1 MTENIKKAREA
12 AGLSQKQVSFELRV
26 SAPTVCEWE
35 KGKKRPNSE
44 NLKKLAKLY
53 DVSVDYLLGN
63 SDTPTHFNESVK
75 IPVLGSVPAGIPLE
89 AIEDIIGE
97 EEIPS
102 SWLAGGKEFFALK
115 IKGNSMEPEYRTGDT
130 VIFKKQSDCKNGE
143 DCIVMINGDE
153 ATFKRVEKLNDGI
166 LVKPLNPDYPTLHF
180 SSEDIEK
187 TPVKIT
193 GVAWELRRS
202 RRI

>member
-1 MTENIKKAREA
+1 MFRLKEIRKEHKK
-12 AGLSQKQVSFELRV
+12 SQE
-26 SAPTVCEWE
+26 E
-35 KGKKRPNSE
+35 
-44 NLKKLAKLY
+44 LAKLLGVTQATLSGWENEKY
-53 DVSVDYLLGN
+53 EIDNKSLIKCAEILNVSVDYLLGR
-63 SDTPTHFNESVK
+63 SDERTASSPNAIK

-115 IKGNSMEPEYRTGDT
+115 IKGDSMEPEYRTGDI
-130 VIFKKQSDCKNGE
+130 VIFKKQSDCESGE

-153 ATFKRVEKLNDGI
+153 ATFKRVEKISGGI

-180 SSEDIEK
+180 SSDDIEK

-202 RRI
+202 RRG

>member
-1 MTENIKKAREA
+1 MLRIKELR
-12 AGLSQKQVSFELRV
+12 SQKKISQQ
-26 SAPTVCEWE
+26 
-35 KGKKRPNSE
+35 
-44 NLKKLAKLY
+44 KLADLLGVSRSAVSMWEIDASQPDNDTLLKLSEILN
-53 DVSVDYLLGN
+53 VSIDYLLGN
-63 SDTPTHFNESVK
+63 SPTPAHSNKSVI

-115 IKGNSMEPEYRTGDT
+115 IKGDSMEPEYRTGDI
-130 VIFKKQSDCKNGE
+130 VIFKKQSDCESGE

-153 ATFKRVEKLNDGI
+153 ATFKRVEKISGGI

-180 SSEDIEK
+180 SSDDIEK

-202 RRI
+202 RRG